1 MFRDDEGSWI
11 RESAEKFLLSCCG
24 EPPGPNDTRI
34 TGLFTQYDSDKDGR
48 IQLEEFLEFYQ
59 IASSSIQK

>member
-1 MFRDDEGSWI
+1 MFRDEEGSWI

-34 TGLFTQYDSDKDGR
+34 TGLFNQYDRD
-48 IQLEEFLEFYQ
+48 
-59 IASSSIQK
+59 